1 MSNVCARRED
11 REAVFRH
18 IDFDMNQIHVHYV
31 GCRDD
36 KDECEPQRV
45 QLPPMLEKTMSQ
57 LEHAKAKEVQPL
69 RVVCHLS
76 STAAVVLLASTRE
89 LLQGTAMAGLLSSRL
104 RRGPPRKKRA
114 TSSQRMHI
122 ARRWYDELDVSI
134 HLSREQCH
142 QYICM
147 QDTCAST
154 PS

>member
-57 LEHAKAKEVQPL
+57 LEHAKAKEVQP
-69 RVVCHLS
+69 S
-76 STAAVVLLASTRE
+76 SSFADSRS
-89 LLQGTAMAGLLSSRL
+89 LLQA
-104 RRGPPRKKRA
+104 
-114 TSSQRMHI
+114 
-122 ARRWYDELDVSI
+122 
-134 HLSREQCH
+134 C
-142 QYICM
+142 C
-147 QDTCAST
+147 
-154 PS
+154 